1 MSRMRG
7 WYLILVGLIGL
18 GVLDDGG
25 PRVTGTAAEAARQ
38 QPRET
43 FRSGVALLTIDASV
57 RDAGGRPIADLTAA
71 DFTVRIDGEARSVV
85 TARLFGGNPAAPPT
99 AVAGFTRSLDLTP
112 GRLVVVAIDR
122 ESLASGAEKAAF
134 ETAGRLLRE
143 LSPADAAGVVGIPSG
158 GLELTRDH
166 GAAADAVARMTGTA
180 PIQDWRYRLS
190 WEEVLAY
197 ERADRQTI
205 DRVQERECQATSM
218 TCAPELDRQ
227 AREMLMV
234 GRAHMQTVA
243 TRMGT
248 LFDSLAPLHAPKQ
261 IVLISGGLAFDVTL
275 QPFYDDLARRAARAH
290 VALFVVHLD
299 QPSFDASQRNS
310 GGTTS
315 GREYMTGLANI
326 ASSTGGAFYTAS
338 GRAAGVFDAVLTD
351 VRSFYQLAIESRP
364 ADADGKSHRVEVTVS
379 RAGAHVRAPAA
390 LATSNN
396 PDSGGDPLER
406 ALGEPVDVQ
415 DLPLQVATY
424 VRHGPD
430 PGTVRL
436 TVAAE
441 LTGETQSAPR
451 QLAFTISQGGKQM
464 AGQRVTVDA
473 GAGNSAS
480 TTVEIPPG
488 EYRLRAGLVDET
500 GRVGTLDIPLRAGL
514 RTSAGVLLSD
524 LLVGTYAD
532 GVLTPR
538 SRLAQDHEGA
548 ALVELSSGESLAG
561 VTGVLELIPA
571 GSISPAARLP
581 LALHT
586 SERDTRVVLADTRIS
601 PAGLPPGSYVASA
614 LFTRDGTGF
623 ARVSR
628 SIEIVPGET
637 GHAPALVA
645 GPAPAPAPAPA
656 LPARDPELAPIL
668 DKLGH
673 YVAEYG
679 NRASLIVGVE
689 HYQQRSRDAPV
700 GEPSA
705 RTLVAEIAVVKT
717 ADAAGWMG
725 FRDVTAV
732 DGKPVQ
738 DRQDRLEALFRGDA
752 PDLSEAR
759 RIAAESA
766 RFNIGLVHRTFNEPT
781 APLFFFLPIN
791 QPRFAFSRQGKKT
804 VGGVETWEIDF
815 EEQGHPTMVRT
826 TEGADVPSHGTVWIA
841 ADSGAVVRT
850 RLVIR
855 GYSGSSS
862 VSTMEV
868 TYANDQKLG
877 VWLPARMTERH
888 EGGWQRQRQIDI
900 TGTATYGSF
909 KRFETAATIK

>member
-1 MSRMRG
+1 MRG
-7 WYLILVGLIGL
+7 WYLILVGLIAL
-18 GVLDDGG
+18 GMLDDGG
-25 PRVTGTAAEAARQ
+25 LHVTGAAAEAARQ
-38 QPRET
+38 QPRGT

-71 DFTVRIDGEARSVV
+71 DFTVRIDGEARAVA
-85 TARLFGGNPAAPPT
+85 TARLFGGAPAAPPA

-134 ETAGRLLRE
+134 ETAGRLFRA
-143 LSPADAAGVVGIPSG
+143 LSPADAAGVVGIPTG

-205 DRVQERECQATSM
+205 DRVQERECQAASM
-218 TCAPELDRQ
+218 TCAPGLDRQ
-227 AREMLMV
+227 AREMRTV
-234 GRAHMQTVA
+234 GRFRVQTVA

-261 IVLISGGLAFDVTL
+261 IILMSGGLPFDATL
-275 QPFYDDLARRAARAH
+275 QPFYEDLARRAARAH

-299 QPSFDASQRNS
+299 QPSFDASQRDNA
-310 GGTTS
+310 GTTN
-315 GREYMTGLANI
+315 GREYLTGLANI

-351 VRSFYQLAIESRP
+351 VRSFYQLGIESRP
-364 ADADGKSHRVEVTVS
+364 ADADGKSHRVEVTVN
-379 RAGAHVRAPAA
+379 RPGAHVRAPAA
-390 LATSNN
+390 LALPNN

-424 VRHGPD
+424 VRHGRD

-441 LTGETQSAPR
+441 LPGEFRSAPR
-451 QLAFTISQGGKQM
+451 QLAFTISQGGKQI
-464 AGQRVTVDA
+464 AGQRVTMDT
-473 GAGNSAS
+473 GAQDSAA
-480 TTVEIPPG
+480 TTVEIAPG
-488 EYRLRAGLVDET
+488 EYRLRAGMVDET
-500 GRVGTLDIPLRAGL
+500 GRVGTLDMPLRAGL

-524 LLVGTYAD
+524 LLVGTYTD

-538 SRLAQDHEGA
+538 SRLVPDHEGA

-571 GSISPAARLP
+571 GATSPAARLP

-586 SERDTRVVLADTRIS
+586 SERDTRVVLAESRIS
-601 PAGLPPGSYVASA
+601 PAGLPAGPYVASA
-614 LFTRDGTGF
+614 LFARDGTGF

-637 GHAPALVA
+637 GHAPAPVA
-645 GPAPAPAPAPA
+645 ASAPAPAPAPPVRDSE
-656 LPARDPELAPIL
+656 LPSVLQR
-668 DKLGH
+668 LGR
-673 YVAEYG
+673 YVSQFG
-679 NRASLIVGVE
+679 DRASLIVGVE

-717 ADAAGWMG
+717 ADATGWMG

-732 DGKPVQ
+732 DGKPVR

-766 RFNIGLVHRTFNEPT
+766 RFNIGLVRRNFNEPT

-791 QPRFAFSRQGKKT
+791 QQRFAFSRQGRKT

-815 EEQGHPTMVRT
+815 EEKASPTMVRT
-826 TEGADVPSHGTVWIA
+826 TDGADVPTHGTVWVA

-855 GYSGSSS
+855 GYLGSSS

-868 TYANDQKLG
+868 TYANDPKLG

-888 EGGWQRQRQIDI
+888 EGAWQRRQIDI
-900 TGTATYGSF
+900 TGTATYGDF